1 MTANLS
7 KSVLKHS
14 RDAEVIGASPTEV
27 RLLIDASEADSA
39 ISLHEVRLDDGADGA
54 HPHYHTRSHELFY
67 VVEGELQVL
76 VDDAITTLAAGGA
89 LVVPKH
95 MPHAFGAAPDS
106 SARLL
111 ITLTPGVER
120 FEYFRLLARIER
132 GEATLQNLL
141 DSQETY
147 DTFFVDSPQWRAE
160 RAGGHAR

>member
-1 MTANLS
+1 MTVNLS
-7 KSVLKHS
+7 NPVLAQAD
-14 RDAEVIGASPTEV
+14 DAEVIGAAPTEV
-27 RLLIDASEADSA
+27 RLLIDASATDSA

-67 VVEGELQVL
+67 VIEGELQVL
-76 VDDAITTLAAGGA
+76 LDDTITTVAAGGA

-95 MPHAFGAAPDS
+95 MPHAFGAAPGAS
-106 SARLL
+106 TRLL

-132 GEATLQNLL
+132 GEATVQDLL

-147 DTFFVDSPQWRAE
+147 DTFFVDSPRWRAE
-160 RAGGHAR
+160 RDAGRIG